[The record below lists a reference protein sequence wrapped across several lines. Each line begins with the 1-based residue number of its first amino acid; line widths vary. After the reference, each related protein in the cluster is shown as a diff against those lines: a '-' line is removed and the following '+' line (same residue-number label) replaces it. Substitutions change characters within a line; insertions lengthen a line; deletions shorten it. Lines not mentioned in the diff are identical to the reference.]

1 MVTIS
6 NGILTAKFAEIG
18 AELKSLVKDEK
29 EYIWQGGRY
38 WHDSAPILFP
48 VCSNLK
54 NKEYIYNGKTYCMQ
68 SHGFAR
74 FSPFEVESKCE
85 DSVTFLLSSQKAKKE
100 YYPFDYELRITYLL
114 EGNRL
119 CVNYNVRNLTD
130 GEMYFSI
137 GAHEGYACE
146 EEIENYE
153 VIFDCKETF
162 AAYQLQGDLLSDE
175 TIIVGQDCYTIS
187 LKREYFR
194 IDGLI
199 FKNLK
204 SRGVV
209 LRNKI
214 SDQKIRVEFPGFDY
228 LLIWTLPGAPFLC
241 IEPWCGITDNVKT
254 NQNLAEKEGIQILKK
269 GETFDRNHFVEIV

>member
-100 YYPFDYELRITYLL
+100 Y
-114 EGNRL
+114 
-119 CVNYNVRNLTD
+119 
-130 GEMYFSI
+130 
-137 GAHEGYACE
+137 
-146 EEIENYE
+146 
-153 VIFDCKETF
+153 
-162 AAYQLQGDLLSDE
+162 
-175 TIIVGQDCYTIS
+175 
-187 LKREYFR
+187 
-194 IDGLI
+194 
-199 FKNLK
+199 
-204 SRGVV
+204 
-209 LRNKI
+209 
-214 SDQKIRVEFPGFDY
+214 
-228 LLIWTLPGAPFLC
+228 
-241 IEPWCGITDNVKT
+241 
-254 NQNLAEKEGIQILKK
+254 
-269 GETFDRNHFVEIV
+269 